1 MFWLIEEVLVKK
13 ESIIVKKGKFVGMSS
28 TRKEENVDEL
38 WKLYLQTRD
47 SEYREKL
54 INHYL
59 FLVKIALGRF
69 VYSLPSF
76 IGRDDLESYGII
88 GLLQA
93 FERYKP
99 EKGLKFETYALSR
112 IRGAVLDYLRSL
124 DPMTRGQRKRFKKIM
139 AIWQQLQAEKGKEP
153 TLEEISNEMGI
164 SIQDIS
170 WIIEQNRTGMFFSLD
185 QEKGEDGRELGDD
198 VADERVSYNPQNTL
212 ENKELMEFM
221 GKKID
226 ELPERE
232 RLCISL
238 YYYEGL
244 TLKEIGKILGVGEPR
259 VSQILSQTIIKLRS
273 KMAEWEGTRN
283 N

>member
-1 MFWLIEEVLVKK
+1 MPVV
-13 ESIIVKKGKFVGMSS
+13 
-28 TRKEENVDEL
+28 RKEEDIDEL
-38 WKLYLQTRD
+38 WKMYFQTGD
-47 SEYREKL
+47 IEFRERL

-69 VYSLPSF
+69 IYSLPSY

-88 GLLQA
+88 GLLQS
-93 FERYKP
+93 FERYQP
-99 EKGLKFETYALSR
+99 EKGLKFETFALSR

-124 DPMTRGQRKRFKKIM
+124 DPLTRGQRKKFKEVMTTWRLI
-139 AIWQQLQAEKGKEP
+139 QSEKGKEP
-153 TLEEISNEMGI
+153 TLEELSNEMGI
-164 SIQDIS
+164 SVQDIS
-170 WIIEQNRTGMFFSLD
+170 WIIEQNRSGIFFSLD
-185 QEKGEDGRELGDD
+185 QEKGEDGREFGDD
-198 VADERVSYNPQNTL
+198 VADERPNFNPQEVL
-212 ENKELMEFM
+212 ENKELLEFL

-244 TLKEIGKILGVGEPR
+244 TLREIGQILGVGEPR
-259 VSQILSQTIIKLRS
+259 VSQILSQTILRLRS
-273 KMAEWEGTRN
+273 KMTTWEGSRN

>member
-1 MFWLIEEVLVKK
+1 MNV
-13 ESIIVKKGKFVGMSS
+13 
-28 TRKEENVDEL
+28 TRKDENVDEL
-38 WKLYLQTRD
+38 WKLYLQTGD
-47 SEYREKL
+47 VVYRERL
-54 INHYL
+54 IEHYL

-69 VYSLPSF
+69 IYTLPSY
-76 IGRDDLESYGII
+76 IGREDLESYGII

-124 DPMTRGQRKRFKKIM
+124 DPMTRGQRKKFKEVM
-139 AIWQQLQAEKGKEP
+139 ASWHQLQSEKGKEP
-153 TLEEISNEMGI
+153 TLEELSNEMGI

-170 WIIEQNRTGMFFSLD
+170 WIIEQNRSGIFFSLE

-198 VADERVSYNPQNTL
+198 IADERSAFNPQEVL
-212 ENKELMEFM
+212 ENKELIEYL
-221 GKKID
+221 GKIID

-244 TLKEIGKILGVGEPR
+244 TLKEIGQILGVGEPR

-273 KMAEWEGTRN
+273 KMIDWESSRN
-283 N
+283 G

>member
-1 MFWLIEEVLVKK
+1 MNV
-13 ESIIVKKGKFVGMSS
+13 
-28 TRKEENVDEL
+28 TRKDENVDEL
-38 WKLYLQTRD
+38 WKLYSQTGD
-47 SEYREKL
+47 VAYRERL
-54 INHYL
+54 IEHYL
-59 FLVKIALGRF
+59 YLVKIALGRF
-69 VYSLPSF
+69 IYTLPSY
-76 IGRDDLESYGII
+76 IGREDLESYGII

-99 EKGLKFETYALSR
+99 ERGLKFETYALSR

-124 DPMTRGQRKRFKKIM
+124 DPMTRGQRKKFKEVM
-139 AIWQQLQAEKGKEP
+139 ASWHQLQSEKGKEP
-153 TLEEISNEMGI
+153 TLEELSNEMGI

-170 WIIEQNRTGMFFSLD
+170 WIIEQNRSGIFFSLE

-198 VADERVSYNPQNTL
+198 IADERPAFNPQEVL
-212 ENKELMEFM
+212 ENKELIEYL
-221 GKKID
+221 GKIID

-244 TLKEIGKILGVGEPR
+244 TLREIGQILGVGEPR

-273 KMAEWEGTRN
+273 KMVGWESSRN
-283 N
+283 G

>member
-1 MFWLIEEVLVKK
+1 MNV
-13 ESIIVKKGKFVGMSS
+13 
-28 TRKEENVDEL
+28 TRKDENVDEL
-38 WKLYLQTRD
+38 WKLYSQTGD
-47 SEYREKL
+47 VAYRERL
-54 INHYL
+54 IEHYL
-59 FLVKIALGRF
+59 YLVKIALGRF
-69 VYSLPSF
+69 IYTLPSY
-76 IGRDDLESYGII
+76 IGREDLESYGII

-124 DPMTRGQRKRFKKIM
+124 DPMTRGQRKKFKEVM
-139 AIWQQLQAEKGKEP
+139 ASWHQLQSEKGKEP
-153 TLEEISNEMGI
+153 TLEELSNEMGI

-170 WIIEQNRTGMFFSLD
+170 WIIEQNRSGIFFSLE

-198 VADERVSYNPQNTL
+198 IADERPAFNPQEVL
-212 ENKELMEFM
+212 ENKELIEYL
-221 GKKID
+221 GKIID

-244 TLKEIGKILGVGEPR
+244 TLREIGQILGVGEPR

-273 KMAEWEGTRN
+273 KMVGWESSRN
-283 N
+283 G

>member
-1 MFWLIEEVLVKK
+1 MNV
-13 ESIIVKKGKFVGMSS
+13 
-28 TRKEENVDEL
+28 TRKDENVDEL
-38 WKLYLQTRD
+38 WKLYLQTGD
-47 SEYREKL
+47 VVYRERL
-54 INHYL
+54 IEHYL

-69 VYSLPSF
+69 IYTLPSY
-76 IGRDDLESYGII
+76 IGREDLESYGII

-124 DPMTRGQRKRFKKIM
+124 DPMTRGQRKKFKEVM
-139 AIWQQLQAEKGKEP
+139 ASWHQLQSEKGKEP
-153 TLEEISNEMGI
+153 TLEELSNEMGI

-170 WIIEQNRTGMFFSLD
+170 WIIEQNRSGIFFSLE

-198 VADERVSYNPQNTL
+198 IADERSAFNPQEVL
-212 ENKELMEFM
+212 ENKELIEYL
-221 GKKID
+221 GKIID
-226 ELPERE
+226 VLPERE

-244 TLKEIGKILGVGEPR
+244 TLKEIGQILGVGEPR

-273 KMAEWEGTRN
+273 KMIDWESSRN
-283 N
+283 G